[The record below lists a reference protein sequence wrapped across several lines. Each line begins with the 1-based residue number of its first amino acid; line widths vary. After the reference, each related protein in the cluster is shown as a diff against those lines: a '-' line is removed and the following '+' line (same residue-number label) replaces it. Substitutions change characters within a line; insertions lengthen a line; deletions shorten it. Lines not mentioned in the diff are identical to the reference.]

1 MVSGVWQ
8 TRQGIGEVAS
18 VPSTI
23 HAAVVGEVATREDK
37 GRTKERVWLPEL
49 DRWVVSESVA
59 LESLVR
65 SWFCLLAGAAAVRAH
80 DSKTGEIRE
89 IGSVFG
95 KSVSE
100 IWFFKFFENFEIK
113 NSKKN

>member
-1 MVSGVWQ
+1 
-8 TRQGIGEVAS
+8 
-18 VPSTI
+18 
-23 HAAVVGEVATREDK
+23 
-37 GRTKERVWLPEL
+37 
-49 DRWVVSESVA
+49 VVSESVA

-100 IWFFKFFENFEIK
+100 I
-113 NSKKN
+113 